1 MIFYF
6 SATGNTRW
14 AATKLAA
21 TTGEQLVYIPDVMDG
36 DCTFRLA
43 ERERLG
49 FVFPVH
55 GWRPP
60 LLVRRFI
67 EKLNIKTTPDNYC
80 FALCTAGDSIARTI
94 DILAADLAKK
104 GLSLDAAYSLLMP
117 EAYVGLPFMDVDTE
131 EKELKKKQK
140 AAEDLELYA
149 REIAERQ
156 KTPWQ
161 TERERLH
168 IGPVPRLLSGPVG
181 GFFIN
186 VLVTDKLFRVDQEKC
201 LRCGRCASVC
211 PVGNIS
217 GGKGKLPQ
225 WLHNE
230 KAQESHTREHACM
243 ACFSCYHHCPTKAI
257 AYGHRT
263 KSKGQYYYKAADSP
277 AISPSQGRESLEGK

>member
-140 AAEDLELYA
+140 AARA
-149 REIAERQ
+149 RKAPHRPCAKAAERSGGGLLHKCAGDGQ
-156 KTPWQ
+156 AVPCRPRKVPAMRQ
-161 TERERLH
+161 VCIGMSCGQHQRRKGQASAMAPQRESAGKPYKRARLH
-168 IGPVPRLLSGPVG
+168 GLLQLLSPLSDKGHSLRTPHKKQG
-181 GFFIN
+181 T
-186 VLVTDKLFRVDQEKC
+186 VLLQSRRQPRHQPLPRKRELRRKVT
-201 LRCGRCASVC
+201 
-211 PVGNIS
+211 
-217 GGKGKLPQ
+217 
-225 WLHNE
+225 
-230 KAQESHTREHACM
+230 
-243 ACFSCYHHCPTKAI
+243 
-257 AYGHRT
+257 
-263 KSKGQYYYKAADSP
+263 
-277 AISPSQGRESLEGK
+277 

>member
-186 VLVTDKLFRVDQEKC
+186 VLVTDKPLHDEQEKC
-201 LRCGRCASVC
+201 RRCGKCASV
-211 PVGNIS
+211 
-217 GGKGKLPQ
+217 
-225 WLHNE
+225 
-230 KAQESHTREHACM
+230 
-243 ACFSCYHHCPTKAI
+243 
-257 AYGHRT
+257 
-263 KSKGQYYYKAADSP
+263 
-277 AISPSQGRESLEGK
+277 